1 MSEPSRQQSYAN
13 HGHRPYLTWA
23 ASIFATAA
31 LVIFAGDW
39 LRGVHSGQ
47 VGLVLLALS
56 TVALVSISRVY
67 TTKLQ
72 NRIIR
77 LEMRLRLMD
86 LLPPDQHGKID
97 QLTTAQLVGLRFA
110 STPSSPRW
118 SIARL
123 PNACRATTSSARSRT
138 GFRTGSEPRNEE
150 CRMTMLQCCGAA
162 VPGFQRLSAQ
172 AFGRGFS
179 PAQSAT
185 HKQLRTVPR
194 SPDTV
199 RRPMA

>member
-1 MSEPSRQQSYAN
+1 MSEPSREQSYSN

-31 LVIFAGDW
+31 LVIFVGDW

-47 VGLVLLALS
+47 AGLVLLALS

-77 LEMRLRLMD
+77 LEMRVRLMD
-86 LLPPDQHGKID
+86 LLPPDQHGKIH

-110 STPSSPRW
+110 SSPELPALVDRA
-118 SIARL
+118 IA
-123 PNACRATTSSARSRT
+123 
-138 GFRTGSEPRNEE
+138 E
-150 CRMTMLQCCGAA
+150 
-162 VPGFQRLSAQ
+162 RLSRDDIKRAIKNWV
-172 AFGRGFS
+172 
-179 PAQSAT
+179 PDWE
-185 HKQLRTVPR
+185 RT
-194 SPDTV
+194 
-199 RRPMA
+199 

>member
-1 MSEPSRQQSYAN
+1 MSEPSRQQSFEN

-39 LRGVHSGQ
+39 LRGMHSGQ
-47 VGLVLLALS
+47 VGLVMLALS

-77 LEMRLRLMD
+77 LEMRVRLMD
-86 LLPPDQHGKID
+86 LLPQDQHGKID

-110 STPSSPRW
+110 SKPLAQPRRHCRTAV
-118 SIARL
+118 AR
-123 PNACRATTSSARSRT
+123 SSAIK
-138 GFRTGSEPRNEE
+138 N
-150 CRMTMLQCCGAA
+150 
-162 VPGFQRLSAQ
+162 
-172 AFGRGFS
+172 
-179 PAQSAT
+179 
-185 HKQLRTVPR
+185 
-194 SPDTV
+194 
-199 RRPMA
+199 